1 MSLFE
6 TFDKWH
12 ITKYTDTLSIS
23 FISFTTTRRII
34 PIECH
39 WECLEA
45 SQITCVLI
53 IVHYTLIYGLL
64 WLIFIPDKSGEN
76 VNLKA
81 TNM

>member
-12 ITKYTDTLSIS
+12 ITKYIDTLSIS
-23 FISFTTTRRII
+23 FISFTTTRPII

-45 SQITCVLI
+45 SQII

-64 WLIFIPDKSGEN
+64 WLIFTPDKSGEN